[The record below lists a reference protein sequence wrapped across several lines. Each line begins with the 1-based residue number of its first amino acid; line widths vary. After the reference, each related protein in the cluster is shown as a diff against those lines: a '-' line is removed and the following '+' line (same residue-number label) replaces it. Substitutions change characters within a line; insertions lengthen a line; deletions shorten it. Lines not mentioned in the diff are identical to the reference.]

1 MEKNCVSQSVDS
13 KIAYL
18 PESAAPPRKNGELVF
33 EEPWERRSFGMA
45 LALYEEKRY
54 TSWDDFRTRLIQE
67 IAKWESSENQDKLDW
82 NYYEHWLAA
91 LEQLVVETGMIDKHD
106 IDARTKEFLSG
117 ERDEFF

>member
-1 MEKNCVSQSVDS
+1 MEKNCESQSVES

-33 EEPWERRSFGMA
+33 EEPWERRSFGMT

-54 TSWDDFRTRLIQE
+54 SSWDDFRTRLIQE
-67 IAKWESSENQDKLDW
+67 IAKWENGENPNKPDW

-91 LEQLVVETGMIDKHD
+91 LERLVVETGMLDKHE